1 MGVGKP
7 HSHPHPWWP
16 GEWGPR
22 VPGDPCLG
30 RKREDRGRHFQDT
43 RVQAHTCSRVHMQ
56 TTFTSVPVVVNP
68 GERIL
73 HPVLSFPNE
82 GLGAEGQTLAV
93 APSLCRASPLRPLP
107 LIWGLLFHLGIE
119 HAHSTAPGGS
129 GPWWGKGLRLVP
141 LSQHPQPR

>member
-56 TTFTSVPVVVNP
+56 TTFTAVPVVVNP

-82 GLGAEGQTLAV
+82 GLGQRGRLELWHPPYAGPAPLDLFPSSGGCSSTLA
-93 APSLCRASPLRPLP
+93 
-107 LIWGLLFHLGIE
+107 
-119 HAHSTAPGGS
+119 
-129 GPWWGKGLRLVP
+129 
-141 LSQHPQPR
+141 